1 MRNQVQLITYVD
13 RFGGG
18 NLADL
23 HALLGGPLKGCF
35 GGVHLLPFYDPI
47 DGADAGYDP
56 SDHTRVDHRLGDW
69 GDVKRLS
76 ETLPVMADLIA
87 NHVSS
92 NSAPF
97 QDFMRLGAD
106 SASAPLFITPERVFG
121 GPPTAEQLARI
132 YRPRPT
138 SPFTTVQPATGP
150 ARQLWTTFTSQQID
164 IDVEHPLG
172 RAYLDSILD
181 AFATGGVSMIRLDAA
196 GYAIKRAGTSCFML
210 PETYAFIGDLATRAR
225 ERGMESLV
233 EIHGY
238 YREQID
244 IARRV
249 DRVYDFALPP
259 LVLHALFQ
267 GTGRY
272 LREWLAIS
280 PRNALT
286 VLDTH
291 DGIGVIDVGA
301 ASDGRP
307 GLLPPAA
314 IDALVEEIHTRSR
327 GQSRQATGAAAS
339 NLDLY
344 QVNCTYYDALGRDDT
359 AYLIARALQFFAP
372 GVPQVYYVG
381 LLAGENDM
389 ALLERTSVGRDINRS
404 YYTRAQI
411 ETALERQVVRALLAL
426 VRLRNEHPAFDG
438 ELSVCG
444 EADEQLILE
453 WQRGGST
460 ARLEVDFASLNAVI
474 TLSTTTGE
482 ERRVAVTP
490 AALAGF

>member
-1 MRNQVQLITYVD
+1 MD

-23 HALLGGPLKGCF
+23 QALLSGPLAGCF

-56 SDHTRVDHRLGDW
+56 SDHTQVDRRLGDW
-69 GDVKRLS
+69 SDVKRLS
-76 ETLPVMADLIA
+76 ERLPVMADLIA

-92 NSAPF
+92 NSASF

-106 SASAPLFITPERVFG
+106 SVYAPLFITPETVFG
-121 GPPTAEQLARI
+121 GQPTAEQLAKI

-138 SPFTTVQPATGP
+138 SPFTTVQPANGP
-150 ARQLWTTFTSQQID
+150 AQQLWTTFTAQQID

-172 RAYLDSILD
+172 RAYLDSILT
-181 AFATGGVSMIRLDAA
+181 AFASGGVSMIRLDAA

-210 PETYAFIGDLATRAR
+210 HDTYAFIGGLAERAR
-225 ERGMESLV
+225 ELVMESLV
-233 EIHGY
+233 EIHGHY
-238 YREQID
+238 LEQIE

-259 LVLHALFQ
+259 LVLHALFE

-301 ASDGRP
+301 ASDGRA
-307 GLLPPAA
+307 GLLLCRP
-314 IDALVEEIHTRSR
+314 L
-327 GQSRQATGAAAS
+327 
-339 NLDLY
+339 L
-344 QVNCTYYDALGRDDT
+344 
-359 AYLIARALQFFAP
+359 LQ
-372 GVPQVYYVG
+372 
-381 LLAGENDM
+381 
-389 ALLERTSVGRDINRS
+389 
-404 YYTRAQI
+404 
-411 ETALERQVVRALLAL
+411 
-426 VRLRNEHPAFDG
+426 
-438 ELSVCG
+438 
-444 EADEQLILE
+444 
-453 WQRGGST
+453 
-460 ARLEVDFASLNAVI
+460 
-474 TLSTTTGE
+474 
-482 ERRVAVTP
+482 
-490 AALAGF
+490 